1 MIPTLLISDFLD
13 EQAKSFWANQLPVL
27 IEKFAEQA
35 SVSGDVQ
42 PEHVQSRVSSYR
54 KEYQQ
59 QVDVLMTK

>member
-13 EQAKSFWANQLPVL
+13 EQAKGFWANQLPVL

>member
-1 MIPTLLISDFLD
+1 MIPTLLISAFLD
-13 EQAKSFWANQLPVL
+13 EQAKGFWANQLPVL

-42 PEHVQSRVSSYR
+42 QEHVQSRVSSYR